1 MIRTSQKSRTY
12 HDPIHGAVHL
22 NAKDPIEFLLI
33 QLVDSSEFQ
42 RLRRIRQL
50 DVANLTFHG
59 AEGSRFTHAL
69 GVLAVARRVFDRLIA
84 ENPELA
90 VYRAL
95 VLCSALLHDLG
106 HGPFSHASEEVFH
119 FDHEQW
125 TMRLLREDTHVHRLL
140 CAFDAELPE
149 QICQLLQKQA
159 PLPLLGQLISGQL
172 DCDRLDYLL
181 RDSYFTGAQYG
192 HLDLDRIIHALAYDQ
207 ESGMLV
213 VRGRKGLVAIEH
225 YLVVRY
231 FMYSQVYNHPKN
243 LCARLVLASIFK
255 RATVLHKQGVLEVD
269 SVLAAWLGQDPS
281 AWTLDD
287 YLRSDDVVFSYHIQ
301 RWTRADDPLL
311 ADLCSRYLD
320 RNLPKAWEVTHLKPE
335 QRRGLLDRLQSK
347 AKSQGYDP
355 DSHFGLVTS
364 QAKGY
369 SLYDRG
375 IFLQT
380 DEGLVEIAEASSL
393 VKSLILTNARVWL
406 VYPRELHDEVKRL
419 LELQRMMTGA
429 TT

>member
-1 MIRTSQKSRTY
+1 
-12 HDPIHGAVHL
+12 
-22 NAKDPIEFLLI
+22 
-33 QLVDSSEFQ
+33 
-42 RLRRIRQL
+42 
-50 DVANLTFHG
+50 
-59 AEGSRFTHAL
+59 
-69 GVLAVARRVFDRLIA
+69 
-84 ENPELA
+84 
-90 VYRAL
+90 
-95 VLCSALLHDLG
+95 
-106 HGPFSHASEEVFH
+106 
-119 FDHEQW
+119 
-125 TMRLLREDTHVHRLL
+125 
-140 CAFDAELPE
+140 
-149 QICQLLQKQA
+149 
-159 PLPLLGQLISGQL
+159 
-172 DCDRLDYLL
+172 
-181 RDSYFTGAQYG
+181 
-192 HLDLDRIIHALAYDQ
+192 
-207 ESGMLV
+207 
-213 VRGRKGLVAIEH
+213 VAIEH

-255 RATVLHKQGVLEVD
+255 RATVLHEQGVLEVD
-269 SVLAAWLGQDPS
+269 SVLAAWLGRDPS

-335 QRRGLLDRLQSK
+335 QRKGLLDRLQSK

-355 DSHFGLVTS
+355 NSHFGLVTS
-364 QAKGY
+364 LAKGY

>member
-1 MIRTSQKSRTY
+1 MIPISQKSRTY

-22 NAKDPIEFLLI
+22 NAKDPIEALLI
-33 QLVDSSEFQ
+33 QLIDSAEFQ

-59 AEGSRFTHAL
+59 AEGSRFTHSL
-69 GVLAVARRVFDRLIA
+69 GVLAVARRVFDRLIV
-84 ENPELA
+84 ENAELA
-90 VYRAL
+90 PYRAL
-95 VLCSALLHDLG
+95 MLCSALLHDLG

-140 CAFDAELPE
+140 SAFDAELPE
-149 QICQLLQKQA
+149 QICQLLQKKA

-192 HLDLDRIIHALAYDQ
+192 HLDLDRIIHALAYDP
-207 ESGMLV
+207 ESGLLV

-243 LCARLVLASIFK
+243 LCARLVLAGIFK
-255 RATVLHKQGVLEVD
+255 RAAVLYKQGTLEVD

-281 AWTLDD
+281 TWTLDD

-301 RWTRADDPLL
+301 RWTQADDPLL
-311 ADLCSRYLD
+311 ADLCRRYLD
-320 RNLPKAWEVTHLKPE
+320 RNLPKAWEVTHLRHE
-335 QRRGLLDRLQSK
+335 QRSGLLDRLQSK
-347 AKSQGYDP
+347 AKAQGYDP

-369 SLYDRG
+369 SLYERG

-380 DEGLVEIAEASSL
+380 DEGLVEMAEASSL

-406 VYPRELHDEVKRL
+406 VYPRELHPEVKRL
-419 LELQRMMTGA
+419 IELQQMMTGA

>member
-1 MIRTSQKSRTY
+1 MIPISQKSRTY

-22 NAKDPIEFLLI
+22 NAKDPIEALLI
-33 QLVDSSEFQ
+33 RLIDSSEFQ

-59 AEGSRFTHAL
+59 AEGSRFTHSL
-69 GVLAVARRVFDRLIA
+69 GVLAVARRVFDRLIS
-84 ENPELA
+84 ENTELA
-90 VYRAL
+90 PYRAL
-95 VLCSALLHDLG
+95 LLCSALLHDLG

-125 TMRLLREDTHVHRLL
+125 TMRLLREDTKVHRLL
-140 CAFDAELPE
+140 RTFDPELPE
-149 QICQLLQKQA
+149 QICQLLQKKA
-159 PLPLLGQLISGQL
+159 PIPLLGQLISGQL

-192 HLDLDRIIHALAYDQ
+192 HLDLDRIINALAYDP
-207 ESGMLV
+207 ESGLLV

-243 LCARLVLASIFK
+243 LCARLVLAGIFK
-255 RATVLHKQGVLEVD
+255 RAAGLYKQGALEVD

-281 AWTLDD
+281 TWTLDD

-311 ADLCSRYLD
+311 ADLCVRYLD
-320 RNLPKAWEVTHLKPE
+320 RNLPKAWEVTHLRPE
-335 QRRGLLDRLQSK
+335 QRLGLLDRLQSK
-347 AKSQGYDP
+347 AKAQGYDP

-380 DEGLVEIAEASSL
+380 DEGLVEMAEASSL

-406 VYPRELHDEVKRL
+406 VYPRELHPEVKRL
-419 LELQRMMTGA
+419 IELQQMMTGA

>member
-1 MIRTSQKSRTY
+1 
-12 HDPIHGAVHL
+12 
-22 NAKDPIEFLLI
+22 
-33 QLVDSSEFQ
+33 
-42 RLRRIRQL
+42 
-50 DVANLTFHG
+50 
-59 AEGSRFTHAL
+59 
-69 GVLAVARRVFDRLIA
+69 
-84 ENPELA
+84 
-90 VYRAL
+90 
-95 VLCSALLHDLG
+95 
-106 HGPFSHASEEVFH
+106 
-119 FDHEQW
+119 
-125 TMRLLREDTHVHRLL
+125 
-140 CAFDAELPE
+140 
-149 QICQLLQKQA
+149 
-159 PLPLLGQLISGQL
+159 
-172 DCDRLDYLL
+172 
-181 RDSYFTGAQYG
+181 
-192 HLDLDRIIHALAYDQ
+192 
-207 ESGMLV
+207 
-213 VRGRKGLVAIEH
+213 
-225 YLVVRY
+225 
-231 FMYSQVYNHPKN
+231 MYSQVYNHPKN
-243 LCARLVLASIFK
+243 LCARFVLAGIFK
-255 RATVLHKQGVLEVD
+255 RAAVLYKEGALEVD

-281 AWTLDD
+281 TWTLDD

-320 RNLPKAWEVTHLKPE
+320 RNLPKAWEVTHLKSE
-335 QRRGLLDRLQSK
+335 QRWGLLDRLQSK

-419 LELQRMMTGA
+419 VELQRMMTGA